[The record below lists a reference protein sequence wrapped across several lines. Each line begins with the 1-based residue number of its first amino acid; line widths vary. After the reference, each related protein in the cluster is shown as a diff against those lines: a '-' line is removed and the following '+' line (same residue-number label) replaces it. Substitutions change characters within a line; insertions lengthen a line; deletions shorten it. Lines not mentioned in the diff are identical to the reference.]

1 MKIER
6 RRGFTIIEL
15 MVVVTTIGI
24 LALLGLP
31 GVRMARDLTEATTTA
46 NDLRVFTEAIE
57 FYSTAEGAYP
67 NFMTYTSMPAEIA
80 EYLPV
85 VWKNGDH
92 RWFYV
97 NSPYYTYV
105 YLYNLNFSAEQAL
118 RLDSILDDGNIAT
131 GNVRVAFNGS
141 GLIYLFVYSPPA
153 PSLPTST

>member
-1 MKIER
+1 MKIQR
-6 RRGFTIIEL
+6 RKGCTIIEL

-31 GVRMARDLTEATTTA
+31 GIRMARDRTEATTTA

-57 FYSTAEGAYP
+57 FYSTAEGGYP
-67 NFMTYTSMPAEIA
+67 QYMTYTSMPEEIA
-80 EYLPV
+80 EYLPS

-118 RLDSILDDGNIAT
+118 RLDSVLDDGNIAT
-131 GNVRVAFNGS
+131 GDVRVAYNGS
-141 GLIYLFVYSPPA
+141 GLIYLFIYQPPA
-153 PSLPTST
+153 PPVPIST